1 MCCDALVR
9 IVVVVS
15 HRRRSVS
22 ALAFRIDLK
31 IAGPGNG
38 PPSRTEP
45 QLLLST
51 RDEECNLQSWYN
63 TNWLM
68 FRWAV

>member
-38 PPSRTEP
+38 PPSRTET
-45 QLLLST
+45 QLV
-51 RDEECNLQSWYN
+51 
-63 TNWLM
+63 
-68 FRWAV
+68 FRGTIPTG

>member
-45 QLLLST
+45 QLLTKSAI
-51 RDEECNLQSWYN
+51 YN
-63 TNWLM
+63 RGTIPTG
-68 FRWAV
+68 